1 MMVLKGKGAL
11 LLGIVLMLLL
21 FSLFA
26 LSVGSAEIESPWR
39 YIFSPSL
46 TGPAHDVIWQ
56 IRFPRVLAAL
66 LIGAALG
73 VAGVLSQSA
82 TNNPLAD
89 PSIIGTSAGASLG
102 ATIAVLLNIADIGTL
117 PTTIAAVAGALLATL
132 LTFASS
138 RSALQL
144 VIVGIATSALLS
156 ALVGLILTVANRPDA
171 RSISFWS
178 LGSLAL
184 VTSKSIYLLAP
195 IILTTSAIAWFISQ
209 KLDLLTL
216 GDREVRFL
224 GLNPQR
230 MRLTA
235 FILIAILIA
244 TAVSTVGSIAFL
256 ALAAPHI
263 ARFLIGPRNRPL
275 IIGSA
280 VIGAG
285 LLLLADTAARTVAP
299 PFELPIGLITSLIG
313 APILILLLRRSG
325 EVWR

>member
-1 MMVLKGKGAL
+1 MSIKARRGLLAVL
-11 LLGIVLMLLL
+11 VLSIIA
-21 FSLFA
+21 FALFA
-26 LSVGSAEIESPWR
+26 LSIGSAQLESPWR

-46 TGPAHDVIWQ
+46 QGPAHDVIWQ

-73 VAGVLSQSA
+73 VAGALSQSA

-102 ATIAVLLNIADIGTL
+102 ATIAVLLNIADIATL
-117 PTTIAAVAGALLATL
+117 PTTIAALIGALLATL
-132 LTFASS
+132 LTFASA

-144 VIVGIATSALLS
+144 VIVGIATSALLN
-156 ALVGLILTVANRPDA
+156 AIAGLLLTVANRPDA

-195 IILTTSAIAWFISQ
+195 VILVTAAISWIVAQ
-209 KLDLLTL
+209 KLDLLAL
-216 GDREVRFL
+216 GDREVRFI
-224 GLNPQR
+224 GINPQR
-230 MRLTA
+230 MRLLA
-235 FILIAILIA
+235 FLLIAILIA
-244 TAVSTVGSIAFL
+244 TSVSTVGAIAFL

-263 ARFLIGPRNRPL
+263 TRFLIGPRNRPL
-275 IIGSA
+275 VIGSA

-285 LLLLADTAARTVAP
+285 LLLVADTAARSIAP

-313 APILILLLRRSG
+313 APILIILLRRSG

>member
-1 MMVLKGKGAL
+1 MSSKGRNTL
-11 LLGIVLMLLL
+11 LLALGFSLIV
-21 FSLFA
+21 FALFA
-26 LSVGSAEIESPWR
+26 LSVGSAQLESPWR

-46 TGPAHDVIWQ
+46 QGPAHDVIWQ

-73 VAGVLSQSA
+73 VAGALSQSA

-117 PTTIAAVAGALLATL
+117 PTTIAAVIGALLATL

-138 RSALQL
+138 KSALQL
-144 VIVGIATSALLS
+144 VIVGIATSALLN
-156 ALVGLILTVANRPDA
+156 AVVGLLLTVANRPDA

-178 LGSLAL
+178 LGSLSL
-184 VTSKSIYLLAP
+184 VTTKSIFLLAP
-195 IILTTSAIAWFISQ
+195 AIVATSILAWIVAQ
-209 KLDLLTL
+209 KLDLLAL

-224 GLNPQR
+224 GLNPQH
-230 MRLTA
+230 MRFVA
-235 FILIAILIA
+235 FTLVAILIA
-244 TAVSTVGSIAFL
+244 TSVSTVGSIAFL

-263 ARFLIGPRNRPL
+263 TRFLIGPRNRPL

-285 LLLLADTAARTVAP
+285 LLLLADTAARSIAP

-325 EVWR
+325 AVWR

>member
-1 MMVLKGKGAL
+1 MIALKGRGAL

-26 LSVGSAEIESPWR
+26 LSVGSAEIESPLR

-117 PTTIAAVAGALLATL
+117 PTTIAAVIGALLATL

-195 IILTTSAIAWFISQ
+195 IILATSAIAWFISR
-209 KLDLLTL
+209 KLDLLAL

-263 ARFLIGPRNRPL
+263 TRFLIGPRNRSL

-280 VIGAG
+280 LVGAA

-313 APILILLLRRSG
+313 APILILLLRRSR

>member
-1 MMVLKGKGAL
+1 MIALKGRGAL

-39 YIFSPSL
+39 HIFSPSL

-117 PTTIAAVAGALLATL
+117 PTTIAAVIGALIATL

-195 IILTTSAIAWFISQ
+195 IILATSAIAWFISK
-209 KLDLLTL
+209 KLDLLAL

-244 TAVSTVGSIAFL
+244 TAVSMVGSIAFL

-263 ARFLIGPRNRPL
+263 TRFLIGPRNRSL

-280 VIGAG
+280 LVGAA

-313 APILILLLRRSG
+313 APILILLLRRSR

>member
-1 MMVLKGKGAL
+1 MMALKGRGTL

-26 LSVGSAEIESPWR
+26 LSVGSAEIESPWSH
-39 YIFSPSL
+39 IFSPSL
-46 TGPAHDVIWQ
+46 PGPAHDVIWQ

-102 ATIAVLLNIADIGTL
+102 ATIAILLNIADIGTL
-117 PTTIAAVAGALLATL
+117 PTTIAAVIGALLATL

-156 ALVGLILTVANRPDA
+156 ALVGLILTIANRPDA

-184 VTSKSIYLLAP
+184 VTPKTIYLLAP
-195 IILTTSAIAWFISQ
+195 TILATSAVAWFISQ
-209 KLDLLTL
+209 KLDLLAL

-230 MRLTA
+230 MRLIA

-263 ARFLIGPRNRPL
+263 TRFLIGPRNRSL

-280 VIGAG
+280 LVGAA

>member
-1 MMVLKGKGAL
+1 MSIKGRRTLLAIILLAL
-11 LLGIVLMLLL
+11 IA

-26 LSVGSAEIESPWR
+26 LSVGSAQLESPWR
-39 YIFSPSL
+39 HIFSPSL
-46 TGPAHDVIWQ
+46 QGSAHDVIWQ

-66 LIGAALG
+66 LIGGALG
-73 VAGVLSQSA
+73 VAGALSQSA

-102 ATIAVLLNIADIGTL
+102 AAIAVLLNVADIGTL
-117 PTTIAAVAGALLATL
+117 PTTIAAVIGALLATL
-132 LTFASS
+132 LTFASA

-144 VIVGIATSALLS
+144 VIVGIATSALLT
-156 ALVGLILTVANRPDA
+156 AIVGLLLTIANRPDA

-184 VTSKSIYLLAP
+184 VTNKSIYLLAP
-195 IILTTSAIAWFISQ
+195 VILITAALAWVVAQ
-209 KLDLLTL
+209 QLDLLAL

-224 GLNPQR
+224 GLHPQR
-230 MRLTA
+230 MRLVA
-235 FILIAILIA
+235 FALIAILIA
-244 TAVSTVGSIAFL
+244 SSVSTVGSIAFL

-285 LLLLADTAARTVAP
+285 LLLLADTAARSIAP